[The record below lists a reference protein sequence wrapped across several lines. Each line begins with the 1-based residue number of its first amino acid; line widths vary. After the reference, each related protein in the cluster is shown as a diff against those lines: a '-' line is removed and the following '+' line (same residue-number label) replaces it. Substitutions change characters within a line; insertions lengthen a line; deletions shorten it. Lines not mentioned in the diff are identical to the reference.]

1 MHLGLKAF
9 RDQSATHCVDLPPGK
24 GACSALFGS
33 VHSQDP
39 LPSEFEGEQGGTRD
53 VAQLVERPAC
63 VNPQICS
70 PLQIKLGVLV

>member
-9 RDQSATHCVDLPPGK
+9 RDQSATHCVDLPQEK
-24 GACSALFGS
+24 GPAVPSLGLFIHRTLFRVSLKGN
-33 VHSQDP
+33 
-39 LPSEFEGEQGGTRD
+39 RD